1 MLAII
6 ILEVVAMMWAK
17 AGPENTVETLKIAID
32 AARREGIRN
41 LVVASNS
48 GATAKK
54 ALEIGTQGLMVVCV
68 THHVGFDGPGV
79 DEMPP
84 ATRQELVARG
94 VKVLTTTHV
103 LAGVDR
109 SLRLKFGG
117 VYPPEII
124 AAALRMLGQ
133 GVKVC
138 VEISIMALDA
148 GLVPY
153 GERVVAVGGT
163 GSGADTAA
171 IIMPEHSNNVF
182 GLKVEEI
189 LCKPRTW

>member
-1 MLAII
+1 ML
-6 ILEVVAMMWAK
+6 LEVVEVTWAK
-17 AGPENTVETLKIAID
+17 AGPENTLETLRIAVE
-32 AARREGIRN
+32 AARRESIRY
-41 LVVASNS
+41 LVIASSS
-48 GATAKK
+48 GTTARK
-54 ALEIGTQGLMVVCV
+54 ALEIGATDLSIICV
-68 THHVGFDGPGV
+68 THHVGFSGPGV

-84 ATRQELVARG
+84 EVRQDLTSRG
-94 VKVLTTTHV
+94 VKVLTTTHA

-109 SLRLKFGG
+109 SFRLKFGG

-133 GVKVC
+133 GLKVC

-163 GSGADTAA
+163 STGADTAA
-171 IIMPEHSNNVF
+171 IIVPEHSNNLF
-182 GLKVEEI
+182 GLRVEEI
-189 LCKPRTW
+189 LCKPRAW